1 MARVEEQG
9 REPAAVARARS
20 RVLPDLAALRFRD
33 YRLLWSGM
41 LAMSALMPLQFTT
54 MLLYLQDSA
63 PENVRFLLTGL
74 FAALRGGVMLFAGI
88 PGGALADRF
97 DRRRLLLIAQSAA
110 ILGNGGV
117 ALLMLTTDGSAPALA
132 AILALTLVG
141 GAAMTVDT
149 PARQALVPQLVPRE
163 RLANAIA
170 LDAVAMQLAFPLSL
184 PLVGILIE
192 TVGYGGAYASS
203 LLGHATVLLMLLQ
216 MRARPGVPAARRV
229 PILAE
234 MREGLRYTRRS
245 PTVLSL
251 IVLLLAVMAVGFPT
265 VGSLGPVWVTR
276 VLDVSPAKF
285 GFFGALWGLGA
296 LVASVAMTNAGHFPR
311 KGWLVAGAALSFS
324 CCVVVWGYSRSVPL
338 SAAVNFFLGGS
349 LVVMQVSAR
358 SLVQRIVPNAIQGR
372 VLSLFMLNMG
382 VSQFMAGPVG
392 ALYQAF
398 GIERVVP
405 VLGWLSLILA
415 LAIVLARPSIRR
427 AGNPP
432 EPVSEP
438 PQARAG

>member
-1 MARVEEQG
+1 MARAEEQG
-9 REPAAVARARS
+9 RDVAAAVASRP
-20 RVLPDLAALRFRD
+20 RVLPDLTALRYRE

-54 MLLYLQDSA
+54 MLLYLQDTA

-74 FAALRGGVMLFAGI
+74 FAAVRGGVMLFAGI

-97 DRRRLLLIAQSAA
+97 DRRRLLIAAQSGA
-110 ILGNGGV
+110 ILANS
-117 ALLMLTTDGSAPALA
+117 AIAFLMLTTDGSAAALA
-132 AILALTLVG
+132 GMLALTVVSA
-141 GAAMTVDT
+141 AAMTVDT

-192 TVGYGGAYASS
+192 TVGFGGAYAAS
-203 LLGHATVLLMLLQ
+203 LLGHATVLLMLFQ
-216 MRARPGVPAARRV
+216 MRVRGGARATRKRTS
-229 PILAE
+229 LFAE

-245 PTVLSL
+245 PTVLWL
-251 IVLLLAVMAVGFPT
+251 IVLLLSVMAVGFPA
-265 VGSLGPVWVTR
+265 VGTLGPVWVTQ

-296 LVASVAMTNAGHFPR
+296 MLASIAMTNAGHFPR
-311 KGWLVAGAALSFS
+311 KGRLVAGAALTFS
-324 CCVVVWGYSRSVPL
+324 GCVVIWAYSRSVPL
-338 SAAVNFFLGGS
+338 SAVLNMVLGGS

-382 VSQFMAGPVG
+382 LSQFMAGPVG

-398 GIERVVP
+398 GIEQVVP
-405 VLGWLSLILA
+405 VLGWLSLTLA
-415 LAIVLARPSIRR
+415 LTIVLTRPSIRR
-427 AGNPP
+427 ADLAT
-432 EPVSEP
+432 VADS
-438 PQARAG
+438 

>member
-1 MARVEEQG
+1 MARADELARQDDPG
-9 REPAAVARARS
+9 VATRARL
-20 RVLPDLAALRFRD
+20 LPDLAALRYRD

-54 MLLYLQDSA
+54 MLLYLQDTA
-63 PENVRFLLTGL
+63 AEDVRFLLTGL

-97 DRRRLLLIAQSAA
+97 DRRRLLLTAQGAA
-110 ILGNGGV
+110 ILGNGAIAV
-117 ALLMLTTDGSAPALA
+117 IMLTTHGSAPALA
-132 AILALTLVG
+132 AIFALTLVG

-163 RLANAIA
+163 RLVNAIA

-184 PLVGILIE
+184 PLVGILIA
-192 TVGYGGAYASS
+192 TVGFGGAYAAS
-203 LLGHATVLLMLLQ
+203 LLGHATVLLMLVQ
-216 MRARPGVPAARRV
+216 MHGRGAPAAPARRV
-229 PILAE
+229 SILAE
-234 MREGLRYTRRS
+234 MREGLRYTRHT
-245 PTVLSL
+245 PTVLWL
-251 IVLLLAVMAVGFPT
+251 IVLLLAVMAIGFPA

-276 VLDVSPAKF
+276 VLGVSPAKF

-296 LVASVAMTNAGHFPR
+296 LLASVAMTNAGHFPR
-311 KGWLVAGAALSFS
+311 KGWLVVGGALTFA
-324 CCVVVWGYSRSVPL
+324 CCVVLWGYSRSVPV
-338 SAAVNFFLGGS
+338 SAALNLVLGGS

-358 SLVQRIVPNAIQGR
+358 SLVQRTVPNAMQGR

-398 GIERVVP
+398 TIEHVVP
-405 VLGWLSLILA
+405 VLGWLSLALA
-415 LAIVLARPSIRR
+415 LGIVLTRPSIRR
-427 AGNPP
+427 AGLASAA
-432 EPVSEP
+432 E
-438 PQARAG
+438 